1 MPKHL
6 RIKLASHIHEVL
18 QPKQLLEFPIGV
30 KYNVGSLWRII
41 LRAEIISV
49 GTELLLGQIVDTNAP
64 YLSRALSSLG
74 IDVYYR
80 STVGDNH
87 ARLAEAIRTA
97 LSRSDIVLTIGGLG
111 PTQDDLTKETISDV
125 LGERMIMHPESEK
138 AIRAFFERRGSP
150 IAESNLKQALQPESG
165 IALPNPMGTAPG
177 TLVEKNGKIVAAFPG
192 PPSEFVPMIDNAL
205 IPYLAKKTAG
215 KTAVIVSK
223 TLRVVGIGE
232 SSAEEVIR
240 ELLSGSNPTIA
251 PYAKTGE
258 VHFRITAKSPDEE
271 TAFGLIADMEKKA
284 RALLGEYIY
293 GVDDETLESVVVN
306 LLVRKNLRL
315 ALAESCT
322 GGAIA
327 NRITNVPGSSKA
339 FLAGVVSY
347 SNESKTE
354 ILGVPA
360 EMIHKHGAVSPEVA
374 EAMARGAAERTGAE
388 IAVSVTGIA
397 GPDGG
402 SAEKPVGLVYIG
414 LRTPD
419 GVSSTRNFYVGG
431 RQGVKDRS
439 VQTALDT
446 IRTYL
451 LHK

>member
-1 MPKHL
+1 M
-6 RIKLASHIHEVL
+6 
-18 QPKQLLEFPIGV
+18 
-30 KYNVGSLWRII
+30 
-41 LRAEIISV
+41 RAEIISV

-64 YLSRALSSLG
+64 FLSRALSSLG

-80 STVGDNH
+80 STVGDNR
-87 ARLAEAIRTA
+87 ARLADAIRTA

-111 PTQDDLTKETISDV
+111 PTQDDLTKETIAEV
-125 LGERMIMHPESEK
+125 LGERLIMHPESEK
-138 AIRAFFERRGSP
+138 RIRDFFEKRGAR

-165 IALPNPMGTAPG
+165 VPLPNPMGTAPG
-177 TLVEKNGKIVAAFPG
+177 TLVEKDGKIIAAFPG
-192 PPSEFVPMIDNAL
+192 PPNEFIPMIENAL
-205 IPYLAKKTAG
+205 IPYLAKKTEG
-215 KTAVIVSK
+215 KTAVIVSR

-232 SSAEEVIR
+232 SSAEEEIR

-258 VHFRITAKSPDEE
+258 VHFRITAKSPDRE
-271 TAFGLIADMEKKA
+271 TALGLIAEMEKKA
-284 RALLGEYIY
+284 RAILGDYIY
-293 GVDDETLESVVVN
+293 GVDDETLESVIVR
-306 LLVRKNLRL
+306 LLTEKNLKL

-327 NRITNVPGSSKA
+327 DRITNVPGSSAA

-347 SNESKTE
+347 SNDSKIE
-354 ILGVPA
+354 ILGVP
-360 EMIHKHGAVSPEVA
+360 EELIRLHGAVSPEVA
-374 EAMARGAAERTGAE
+374 EAMAEGAAVRTGAD

-402 SAEKPVGLVYIG
+402 SDEKPVGLVYIG
-414 LRTPD
+414 LKTPE

-431 RQGVKDRS
+431 RRGVKDRS

-446 IRTYL
+446 VRTYL
-451 LHK
+451 LRK